1 MFNPIVPILEAA
13 APVEGGAT
21 VDFMSEVGNVITT
34 IFGWVGDFATSLL
47 SESGDLHVFLPLF
60 VVGIGVSATLLAVKI
75 ARSLIWGA

>member
-1 MFNPIVPILEAA
+1 M
-13 APVEGGAT
+13 EGAGLT
-21 VDFMSEVGNVITT
+21 FMTEVGNVITT